1 MEQNPNEESQK
12 EQNPTEPGPGEESPT
27 EGSPTEGSPTEG
39 SQVEQG
45 PTEQSQT
52 RQDPAE
58 QISRKHVVAGN
69 WKMFKTRDE
78 AQATV
83 RELVGLVGNTRNVD
97 IVVCPPFTALSAVEE
112 ILAGSVVQLGAQN
125 VHWQDEGAFT
135 GEVSVSM
142 LADYGCRYV
151 IIGHSER
158 RQYFQESDEVIQGK
172 LERVFTTELVPI
184 LCIGESL
191 EAREADRVQEVIPSQ
206 LERALRELTD
216 PQASRIIIAY
226 EPVWA
231 IGTGRTATPEL
242 AEKVHFLIRDWL
254 YDHCSTGVADQVRIL
269 YGGSVSPENAGQ
281 LIEQENIDG
290 FLVGGASLD
299 SQSFAKIVQQ
309 SA

>member
-12 EQNPTEPGPGEESPT
+12 DQNPTER
-27 EGSPTEGSPTEG
+27 

-45 PTEQSQT
+45 PTEQSQN
-52 RQDPAE
+52 RQDQAE

-83 RELVGLVGNTRNVD
+83 REVVGLVGNIQNVD
-97 IVVCPPFTALSAVEE
+97 IVVCPPFTALGAVEE
-112 ILAGSVVQLGAQN
+112 ILTGSVVQLGAQN

-142 LADYGCRYV
+142 LADYGCSHV

-158 RQYFQESDEVIQGK
+158 RHYFQESDEVIQDK
-172 LERVFTTELVPI
+172 LEKVLSTELVPI

-216 PQASRIIIAY
+216 PQTSRIIIAY

-242 AEKVHFLIRDWL
+242 AEKVHFLIRSWL
-254 YDHCSTGVADQVRIL
+254 SDHSSVGVADQVRIL
-269 YGGSVSPENAGQ
+269 YGGSVTPENAGQ

-299 SQSFAKIVQQ
+299 AQSFAKIVQQ

>member
-12 EQNPTEPGPGEESPT
+12 DQNPTEQ
-27 EGSPTEGSPTEG
+27 
-39 SQVEQG
+39 SQAEQG
-45 PTEQSQT
+45 PKEQSQT
-52 RQDPAE
+52 RQDKAE

-83 RELVGLVGNTRNVD
+83 REVVGLVGNIQNVD
-97 IVVCPPFTALSAVEE
+97 IVVCPPFTALGAVEE
-112 ILAGSVVQLGAQN
+112 ILTGSVVQLGAQN

-142 LADYGCRYV
+142 LADYGCSHV

-158 RQYFQESDEVIQGK
+158 RHYFQESDEVIQDK
-172 LERVFTTELVPI
+172 LEKVFSTELTPI

-216 PQASRIIIAY
+216 PQTSRIIIAY

-242 AEKVHFLIRDWL
+242 AEKVHFLIRSWL
-254 YDHCSTGVADQVRIL
+254 SDHSSVGVADQVRIL
-269 YGGSVSPENAGQ
+269 YGGSVTPENAGQ

-299 SQSFAKIVQQ
+299 AQSFAKIVQQ

>member
-12 EQNPTEPGPGEESPT
+12 DQNPTEQ
-27 EGSPTEGSPTEG
+27 

-52 RQDPAE
+52 RQDQAE

-69 WKMFKTRDE
+69 WKMFKARDE

-83 RELVGLVGNTRNVD
+83 REVVGLVGSIQNVD
-97 IVVCPPFTALSAVEE
+97 IVVCPPFTALGAVEE
-112 ILAGSVVQLGAQN
+112 ILTGSVVQLGAQN

-142 LADYGCRYV
+142 LADYGCSHV

-158 RQYFQESDEVIQGK
+158 RHYFQESDEVIQDK
-172 LERVFTTELVPI
+172 LEKVFSTELTPI

-216 PQASRIIIAY
+216 PQTSRIIIAY

-242 AEKVHFLIRDWL
+242 AEKVHFLIRSWL
-254 YDHCSTGVADQVRIL
+254 SDHSSVGVADQVRIL
-269 YGGSVSPENAGQ
+269 YGGSVTPENAGQ

-299 SQSFAKIVQQ
+299 AQLFAKIVQQ

>member
-1 MEQNPNEESQK
+1 MEQNPKEESQK
-12 EQNPTEPGPGEESPT
+12 DQNPTEQ
-27 EGSPTEGSPTEG
+27 

-52 RQDPAE
+52 RQDQAE

-83 RELVGLVGNTRNVD
+83 REVVGLVGNIQNVD
-97 IVVCPPFTALSAVEE
+97 IVVCPPFTALGAVEE
-112 ILAGSVVQLGAQN
+112 ILTGSVVQLGAQN

-142 LADYGCRYV
+142 LADYGCSHV

-158 RQYFQESDEVIQGK
+158 RHYFQESDEVIQDK
-172 LERVFTTELVPI
+172 LEKVFSTELLPI

-216 PQASRIIIAY
+216 PQTSRIIIAY

-242 AEKVHFLIRDWL
+242 AEKVHFLIRSWL
-254 YDHCSTGVADQVRIL
+254 SDHSSVGVADQVRIL
-269 YGGSVSPENAGQ
+269 YGGSVTPENAGQ

-299 SQSFAKIVQQ
+299 AQSFAKIVQQ

>member
-12 EQNPTEPGPGEESPT
+12 EQNPTE
-27 EGSPTEGSPTEG
+27 
-39 SQVEQG
+39 QG
-45 PTEQSQT
+45 PTEQGQPQ
-52 RQDPAE
+52 QDQAE

-83 RELVGLVGNTRNVD
+83 REVVGLVGNIQNVD
-97 IVVCPPFTALSAVEE
+97 IVVCPPFTALGAVEE
-112 ILAGSVVQLGAQN
+112 ILTGSVVQLGAQN

-142 LADYGCRYV
+142 LADYGCSHV

-158 RQYFQESDEVIQGK
+158 RHYFQESDEVIQDK
-172 LERVFTTELVPI
+172 LEKVLSTELVPI

-216 PQASRIIIAY
+216 PQTSRIIIAY

-242 AEKVHFLIRDWL
+242 AEKVHFLIRSWL
-254 YDHCSTGVADQVRIL
+254 SDHSSVGVADQVRIL
-269 YGGSVSPENAGQ
+269 YGGSVTPENAGQ

-299 SQSFAKIVQQ
+299 AQSFAKIVQQ

>member
-12 EQNPTEPGPGEESPT
+12 DQNPTEQ
-27 EGSPTEGSPTEG
+27 

-52 RQDPAE
+52 RQDQAE

-69 WKMFKTRDE
+69 WKMFKNRDE

-83 RELVGLVGNTRNVD
+83 REVVGLVGNIQNVD
-97 IVVCPPFTALSAVEE
+97 IVVCPPFTALGVVEE
-112 ILAGSVVQLGAQN
+112 ILTGSVVQLGAQN

-142 LADYGCRYV
+142 LADYGCSHV

-158 RQYFQESDEVIQGK
+158 RHYFQESDEVIQGK
-172 LERVFTTELVPI
+172 LEKVFSTELTPI

-216 PQASRIIIAY
+216 PQTSRIIIAY

-242 AEKVHFLIRDWL
+242 AEKVHFLIRSWL
-254 YDHCSTGVADQVRIL
+254 SDHSSVGVADQVRIL
-269 YGGSVSPENAGQ
+269 YGGSVTPENAGQ

-299 SQSFAKIVQQ
+299 AQSFAKIVQQ

>member
-12 EQNPTEPGPGEESPT
+12 DQN
-27 EGSPTEGSPTEG
+27 
-39 SQVEQG
+39 
-45 PTEQSQT
+45 PTEQSQAEQGPTAPSQT
-52 RQDPAE
+52 RQDQAE

-83 RELVGLVGNTRNVD
+83 REVVGLVGNIQNVD
-97 IVVCPPFTALSAVEE
+97 IVVCPPFTALGAVEE
-112 ILAGSVVQLGAQN
+112 ILTGSVVQLGAQN

-142 LADYGCRYV
+142 LADYGCSHV

-158 RQYFQESDEVIQGK
+158 RHYFQESDEVIQDK
-172 LERVFTTELVPI
+172 LEKVFSTELTPI

-216 PQASRIIIAY
+216 PQTSRIIIAY

-242 AEKVHFLIRDWL
+242 AEKVHFLIRSWL
-254 YDHCSTGVADQVRIL
+254 SDHSSVGVADQVRIL
-269 YGGSVSPENAGQ
+269 YGGSVTPENAGQ

-299 SQSFAKIVQQ
+299 AQSFAKIVQQ

>member
-1 MEQNPNEESQK
+1 MEQNPNEESQ
-12 EQNPTEPGPGEESPT
+12 EDQNPTEQ
-27 EGSPTEGSPTEG
+27 

-45 PTEQSQT
+45 PTEQSQN
-52 RQDPAE
+52 RQDQAE

-69 WKMFKTRDE
+69 WKMFKTREE

-83 RELVGLVGNTRNVD
+83 REVVGLVGNIQNVD
-97 IVVCPPFTALSAVEE
+97 IVVCPPFTALGAVEE
-112 ILAGSVVQLGAQN
+112 ILTGSVVQLGAQN

-142 LADYGCRYV
+142 LADYGCSHV

-158 RQYFQESDEVIQGK
+158 RHYFQESDEVIQGK
-172 LERVFTTELVPI
+172 LEKVFSTELTPI

-216 PQASRIIIAY
+216 PQTSRIIIAY

-242 AEKVHFLIRDWL
+242 AEKVHFLIRSWL
-254 YDHCSTGVADQVRIL
+254 SDHSSVGVADQVRIL
-269 YGGSVSPENAGQ
+269 YGGSVTPENAGQ

-299 SQSFAKIVQQ
+299 AQSFAKIVQQ

>member
-12 EQNPTEPGPGEESPT
+12 DQNPTEQ
-27 EGSPTEGSPTEG
+27 

-52 RQDPAE
+52 RQDQAE

-83 RELVGLVGNTRNVD
+83 REVVGLVGNIQNVD
-97 IVVCPPFTALSAVEE
+97 IVVCPPFTALGAVEE
-112 ILAGSVVQLGAQN
+112 ILTGSVVQLGAQN

-142 LADYGCRYV
+142 LADYGCSHV

-158 RQYFQESDEVIQGK
+158 RHYFQESDEVIQDK
-172 LERVFTTELVPI
+172 LEKVFSTELIPI

-216 PQASRIIIAY
+216 PQTSRIIIAY

-242 AEKVHFLIRDWL
+242 AEKVHFLIRSWL
-254 YDHCSTGVADQVRIL
+254 SDHSSVGVADQVRIL
-269 YGGSVSPENAGQ
+269 YGGSVTPENAGQ

-299 SQSFAKIVQQ
+299 AQSFAKIVQQ

>member
-12 EQNPTEPGPGEESPT
+12 DQNPTEQ
-27 EGSPTEGSPTEG
+27 

-45 PTEQSQT
+45 PTEQSQN
-52 RQDPAE
+52 RQDQAE

-69 WKMFKTRDE
+69 WKMFKTREE

-83 RELVGLVGNTRNVD
+83 REVVGLVGNIQNVD
-97 IVVCPPFTALSAVEE
+97 IVVCPPFTALGAVEE
-112 ILAGSVVQLGAQN
+112 ILTGSVVQLGAQN

-142 LADYGCRYV
+142 LADYGCSHV

-158 RQYFQESDEVIQGK
+158 RHYFQESDEVIQGK
-172 LERVFTTELVPI
+172 LEKVFSTELTPI

-216 PQASRIIIAY
+216 PQTSRIIIAY

-242 AEKVHFLIRDWL
+242 AEKVHLLIRSWL
-254 YDHCSTGVADQVRIL
+254 SDHSSVGVADQVRIL
-269 YGGSVSPENAGQ
+269 YGGSVTPENAGQ

-299 SQSFAKIVQQ
+299 AQSFAKIVQQ

>member
-12 EQNPTEPGPGEESPT
+12 EQNPTE
-27 EGSPTEGSPTEG
+27 
-39 SQVEQG
+39 QG
-45 PTEQSQT
+45 PTEQGQPQ
-52 RQDPAE
+52 QDQAE

-83 RELVGLVGNTRNVD
+83 REVVGLVGNIQNVD
-97 IVVCPPFTALSAVEE
+97 IVVCPPFTALGAVEE
-112 ILAGSVVQLGAQN
+112 ILTGSVVQLGAQN

-142 LADYGCRYV
+142 LADYGCSHV

-158 RQYFQESDEVIQGK
+158 RHYFQESDEVIQDK
-172 LERVFTTELVPI
+172 LEKVFSTELTPI

-216 PQASRIIIAY
+216 PQTSRIIIAY

-242 AEKVHFLIRDWL
+242 AEKVHFLIRSWL
-254 YDHCSTGVADQVRIL
+254 SDHSSVGVAEQVRIL
-269 YGGSVSPENAGQ
+269 YGGSVTPENAGQ

-299 SQSFAKIVQQ
+299 AQSFAKIVQQ

>member
-12 EQNPTEPGPGEESPT
+12 DQNPTEQ
-27 EGSPTEGSPTEG
+27 

-52 RQDPAE
+52 RQDQAE
-58 QISRKHVVAGN
+58 LISRKHVVAGN
-69 WKMFKTRDE
+69 WKMFKTREE

-83 RELVGLVGNTRNVD
+83 REVVGLVGNIQNVD
-97 IVVCPPFTALSAVEE
+97 IVVCPPFTALGAVEE
-112 ILAGSVVQLGAQN
+112 ILTGSVVQLGAQN

-142 LADYGCRYV
+142 LADYGCSHV

-158 RQYFQESDEVIQGK
+158 RHYFQESDEVIQDK
-172 LERVFTTELVPI
+172 LEKVFSTELIPI

-216 PQASRIIIAY
+216 PQTSRIIIAY

-242 AEKVHFLIRDWL
+242 AEKVHFLIRSWL
-254 YDHCSTGVADQVRIL
+254 SDHSSVGVADQVCIL
-269 YGGSVSPENAGQ
+269 YGGSVTPENAGQ

-299 SQSFAKIVQQ
+299 AQSFAKIVQQ

>member
-12 EQNPTEPGPGEESPT
+12 DQNPTEQ
-27 EGSPTEGSPTEG
+27 
-39 SQVEQG
+39 SQVEQS

-52 RQDPAE
+52 RPDQAE

-69 WKMFKTRDE
+69 WKMFKTREE

-83 RELVGLVGNTRNVD
+83 REVVGLVGNIQNVD
-97 IVVCPPFTALSAVEE
+97 IVVCPPFTALGAVEE
-112 ILAGSVVQLGAQN
+112 ILTGSVVQLGAQN

-142 LADYGCRYV
+142 LADYSCSHV

-158 RQYFQESDEVIQGK
+158 RHYFQESDEVIQDK
-172 LERVFTTELVPI
+172 LEKVFSTELTPI

-216 PQASRIIIAY
+216 PQTSRIIIAY

-242 AEKVHFLIRDWL
+242 AEKVHFLIRSWL
-254 YDHCSTGVADQVRIL
+254 SDHSSVGVADQARIL
-269 YGGSVSPENAGQ
+269 YGGSVTPKNAGQ

-299 SQSFAKIVQQ
+299 AQSFAKIVQQ

>member
-12 EQNPTEPGPGEESPT
+12 DQNPTEQ
-27 EGSPTEGSPTEG
+27 

-52 RQDPAE
+52 RQDQAE

-83 RELVGLVGNTRNVD
+83 REVVGLVGNIQNVD
-97 IVVCPPFTALSAVEE
+97 IVVCPPFTALGAVEE
-112 ILAGSVVQLGAQN
+112 ILTGSVVQLGAQN

-142 LADYGCRYV
+142 LADYGCSHV

-158 RQYFQESDEVIQGK
+158 RHYFQESDEVIQDK
-172 LERVFTTELVPI
+172 LEKVFSTELTPI

-216 PQASRIIIAY
+216 PQTSRIIIAY

-242 AEKVHFLIRDWL
+242 AEKVHFLIRSWL
-254 YDHCSTGVADQVRIL
+254 SDHSSVGVADQVRIL
-269 YGGSVSPENAGQ
+269 YGGSVTPENAGQ

-299 SQSFAKIVQQ
+299 AQSFAKIVQQ

>member
-12 EQNPTEPGPGEESPT
+12 EQNPTE
-27 EGSPTEGSPTEG
+27 
-39 SQVEQG
+39 QG
-45 PTEQSQT
+45 PTEQGQT
-52 RQDPAE
+52 QQDQAE

-83 RELVGLVGNTRNVD
+83 REVVGLVGNIQNVD
-97 IVVCPPFTALSAVEE
+97 IVVCPPFTALGAVEE
-112 ILAGSVVQLGAQN
+112 ILTGSVVQLGAQN

-142 LADYGCRYV
+142 LADYGCSHV

-158 RQYFQESDEVIQGK
+158 RHYFQESDEVIQDK
-172 LERVFTTELVPI
+172 LEKVFSTELTPI

-216 PQASRIIIAY
+216 PQTSRIIIAY

-242 AEKVHFLIRDWL
+242 AEKVHFLIRSWL
-254 YDHCSTGVADQVRIL
+254 SDHSSVGVADQVRIL
-269 YGGSVSPENAGQ
+269 YGGSVTPENAGQ

-299 SQSFAKIVQQ
+299 APSFAKIVQQ

>member
-12 EQNPTEPGPGEESPT
+12 DQNPTEQ
-27 EGSPTEGSPTEG
+27 

-45 PTEQSQT
+45 PTERSQT
-52 RQDPAE
+52 QQDQAE

-83 RELVGLVGNTRNVD
+83 REVVGLVGNIQNVD
-97 IVVCPPFTALSAVEE
+97 IVVCPPFTALGAVEE
-112 ILAGSVVQLGAQN
+112 ILTGSVVQLGAQN

-142 LADYGCRYV
+142 LADYGCSHV

-158 RQYFQESDEVIQGK
+158 RHYFQESDEVIQGK
-172 LERVFTTELVPI
+172 LEKVFSTELTPI

-216 PQASRIIIAY
+216 PQTSRIIIAY

-242 AEKVHFLIRDWL
+242 AEKVHLLIRSWL
-254 YDHCSTGVADQVRIL
+254 SDHSSVGVAEQVRIL
-269 YGGSVSPENAGQ
+269 YGGSVTPENAGQ

-299 SQSFAKIVQQ
+299 AQSFAKIVQQ

>member
-12 EQNPTEPGPGEESPT
+12 DQNPTEQ
-27 EGSPTEGSPTEG
+27 

-45 PTEQSQT
+45 PTEQSQN
-52 RQDPAE
+52 RQDQAE

-69 WKMFKTRDE
+69 WKMFKTREE

-83 RELVGLVGNTRNVD
+83 REVVGLVGNIQNVD
-97 IVVCPPFTALSAVEE
+97 IVVCPPFTALGAVEE
-112 ILAGSVVQLGAQN
+112 ILTGSVVQLGAQN

-142 LADYGCRYV
+142 LADYGCSHV

-158 RQYFQESDEVIQGK
+158 RHYFQESDEVIQGK
-172 LERVFTTELVPI
+172 LEKVFSTELTPI

-216 PQASRIIIAY
+216 PQTSRIIIAY

-242 AEKVHFLIRDWL
+242 AEKVHFLIRSWL
-254 YDHCSTGVADQVRIL
+254 SDHSSVGVADQVRIL
-269 YGGSVSPENAGQ
+269 YGGSVTPENAGQ

-299 SQSFAKIVQQ
+299 AQSFAKIVQQ

>member
-1 MEQNPNEESQK
+1 MDQNPNEESQK
-12 EQNPTEPGPGEESPT
+12 DQNPTEP
-27 EGSPTEGSPTEG
+27 
-39 SQVEQG
+39 SQAEQG
-45 PTEQSQT
+45 PTEQTQT
-52 RQDPAE
+52 RQDQVE

-83 RELVGLVGNTRNVD
+83 REVVGLVGNIQNVD
-97 IVVCPPFTALSAVEE
+97 IVVCPPFTALGAVEE
-112 ILAGSVVQLGAQN
+112 ILTGSVVQLGAQN

-142 LADYGCRYV
+142 LADYGCSHV

-158 RQYFQESDEVIQGK
+158 RHYFQESDEVIQDK
-172 LERVFTTELVPI
+172 LEKVFSTELTPI

-216 PQASRIIIAY
+216 PQTSRIIIAY

-242 AEKVHFLIRDWL
+242 AEEVHFLIRSWL
-254 YDHCSTGVADQVRIL
+254 SDHSSVGVADQVRIL
-269 YGGSVSPENAGQ
+269 YGGSVTPGECWPAH
-281 LIEQENIDG
+281 
-290 FLVGGASLD
+290 
-299 SQSFAKIVQQ
+299 
-309 SA
+309 

>member
-12 EQNPTEPGPGEESPT
+12 DQNPTEQ
-27 EGSPTEGSPTEG
+27 
-39 SQVEQG
+39 SQVEQS

-52 RQDPAE
+52 RQDQAE

-69 WKMFKTRDE
+69 WKMFKTREE

-83 RELVGLVGNTRNVD
+83 REVVGLVGNIQNVD
-97 IVVCPPFTALSAVEE
+97 IVVCPPFTALGAVEE
-112 ILAGSVVQLGAQN
+112 ILTGSVVQLGAQN

-142 LADYGCRYV
+142 LADYGCSHV

-158 RQYFQESDEVIQGK
+158 RHYFQESDEVIQGK
-172 LERVFTTELVPI
+172 LEKVFSTELTPI

-216 PQASRIIIAY
+216 PQTSRIIIAY

-242 AEKVHFLIRDWL
+242 AEKVHFLIRSWL
-254 YDHCSTGVADQVRIL
+254 SDHSSVGVADQVRIL
-269 YGGSVSPENAGQ
+269 YGGSVTPENAGQ

-299 SQSFAKIVQQ
+299 AQSFAKIVQQ

>member
-1 MEQNPNEESQK
+1 MEQNPKEESQK
-12 EQNPTEPGPGEESPT
+12 DQNPTEQ
-27 EGSPTEGSPTEG
+27 

-52 RQDPAE
+52 RQDQAE

-83 RELVGLVGNTRNVD
+83 REVVGLVGNIQNVD
-97 IVVCPPFTALSAVEE
+97 IVVCPPFTALGAVEE
-112 ILAGSVVQLGAQN
+112 ILTGSVVQLGAQN

-142 LADYGCRYV
+142 LADYGCSHV

-158 RQYFQESDEVIQGK
+158 RHYFQESDEVIQDK
-172 LERVFTTELVPI
+172 LEKVFSTELTPI

-216 PQASRIIIAY
+216 PQTSRIIIAY

-242 AEKVHFLIRDWL
+242 AEKVHFMIRSWL
-254 YDHCSTGVADQVRIL
+254 SDHSSVGVADQVRIL
-269 YGGSVSPENAGQ
+269 YGGSVTPENAGQ

-299 SQSFAKIVQQ
+299 APSFAKIVQQ

>member
-1 MEQNPNEESQK
+1 MEQNLNEESQK
-12 EQNPTEPGPGEESPT
+12 DQNPTEQ
-27 EGSPTEGSPTEG
+27 

-52 RQDPAE
+52 RQDQAE

-69 WKMFKTRDE
+69 WKMFKTREE

-83 RELVGLVGNTRNVD
+83 REVVGLVGNIQNVD
-97 IVVCPPFTALSAVEE
+97 IVVCPPFTALGAVEE
-112 ILAGSVVQLGAQN
+112 ILTGSVVQLGAQN

-142 LADYGCRYV
+142 LADYGCSHV

-158 RQYFQESDEVIQGK
+158 RHYFQESDEVIQDK
-172 LERVFTTELVPI
+172 LEKVFSTEITPI

-216 PQASRIIIAY
+216 PQTSRIIIAY

-242 AEKVHFLIRDWL
+242 AEKVHFLIRSWL
-254 YDHCSTGVADQVRIL
+254 SDHSSVGVADQVRIL
-269 YGGSVSPENAGQ
+269 YGGSVTPKNAGQ

-299 SQSFAKIVQQ
+299 AQSFAKIVQQ

>member
-12 EQNPTEPGPGEESPT
+12 DQNPTEQ
-27 EGSPTEGSPTEG
+27 

-45 PTEQSQT
+45 PTEQSQN
-52 RQDPAE
+52 RQDQAE

-83 RELVGLVGNTRNVD
+83 REVVGLVGNIQNVD
-97 IVVCPPFTALSAVEE
+97 IVVCPPFTALGAVEE
-112 ILAGSVVQLGAQN
+112 ILTGSVVQLGAQN

-142 LADYGCRYV
+142 LADYGCSHV

-158 RQYFQESDEVIQGK
+158 RHYFQESDEVIQGK
-172 LERVFTTELVPI
+172 LEKVFSTELTPI

-216 PQASRIIIAY
+216 PQTSRIIIAY

-242 AEKVHFLIRDWL
+242 AEKVHFLIRSWL
-254 YDHCSTGVADQVRIL
+254 SDHSSVGVADQVRIL
-269 YGGSVSPENAGQ
+269 YGGSVTPENAGQ

-299 SQSFAKIVQQ
+299 AQSFAKIVQQ

>member
-12 EQNPTEPGPGEESPT
+12 DQNPTEP
-27 EGSPTEGSPTEG
+27 
-39 SQVEQG
+39 SQAEQG

-52 RQDPAE
+52 RQDQAE

-83 RELVGLVGNTRNVD
+83 REVVGLVGNIQTVD
-97 IVVCPPFTALSAVEE
+97 IVVCPPFTALGAVEE
-112 ILAGSVVQLGAQN
+112 ILTGSVVQLGAQN

-142 LADYGCRYV
+142 LADYGCSHV

-158 RQYFQESDEVIQGK
+158 RHYFQESDEVIQDK
-172 LERVFTTELVPI
+172 LEKVFSTELLPI

-206 LERALRELTD
+206 LEQALRELTD
-216 PQASRIIIAY
+216 PQTSRIIIAY

-242 AEKVHFLIRDWL
+242 AEKVHFLIRSWL
-254 YDHCSTGVADQVRIL
+254 SDHSSVGVADQVRIL
-269 YGGSVSPENAGQ
+269 YGGSVTPENAGQ

-299 SQSFAKIVQQ
+299 AQSFAKIVQQ

>member
-12 EQNPTEPGPGEESPT
+12 DQNPTEQ
-27 EGSPTEGSPTEG
+27 

-45 PTEQSQT
+45 PTERSQT
-52 RQDPAE
+52 QQDQAE

-83 RELVGLVGNTRNVD
+83 REVVGLVGNIQNVD
-97 IVVCPPFTALSAVEE
+97 IVVCPPFTALGAVEE
-112 ILAGSVVQLGAQN
+112 ILTGSVVQLGAQN

-142 LADYGCRYV
+142 LADYGCSHV

-158 RQYFQESDEVIQGK
+158 RHYFQESDEVIQDK
-172 LERVFTTELVPI
+172 LEKVFSTELTPI

-216 PQASRIIIAY
+216 LQTSRIIIAY

-242 AEKVHFLIRDWL
+242 AEKVHLLIRSWL
-254 YDHCSTGVADQVRIL
+254 SDHSSVGVADQVRIL
-269 YGGSVSPENAGQ
+269 YGGSVTPENAGQ

-299 SQSFAKIVQQ
+299 AQSFAKIVQQ

>member
-12 EQNPTEPGPGEESPT
+12 DQNPTEQ
-27 EGSPTEGSPTEG
+27 

-52 RQDPAE
+52 KQGQAE

-83 RELVGLVGNTRNVD
+83 REVVGLVGNIQNVD
-97 IVVCPPFTALSAVEE
+97 IVVCPPFTALGAVEE
-112 ILAGSVVQLGAQN
+112 ILTGSVVQLGAQN

-142 LADYGCRYV
+142 LADYGCSHV

-158 RQYFQESDEVIQGK
+158 RHYFQESDEVIQDK
-172 LERVFTTELVPI
+172 LEKVFSTELTPI

-216 PQASRIIIAY
+216 PQTSRIIIAY

-242 AEKVHFLIRDWL
+242 AEKVHFLIRSWL
-254 YDHCSTGVADQVRIL
+254 SDHSSVGVADQVRIL
-269 YGGSVSPENAGQ
+269 YGGSVTPENAGQ

-299 SQSFAKIVQQ
+299 AQSFAKIVQQ

>member
-1 MEQNPNEESQK
+1 MDEVDHSEIKEL
-12 EQNPTEPGPGEESPT
+12 EQNPTEPIPGAES
-27 EGSPTEGSPTEG
+27 
-39 SQVEQG
+39 Q
-45 PTEQSQT
+45 TEQDQT
-52 RQDPAE
+52 KPE
-58 QISRKHVVAGN
+58 SRRHVVAGN

-83 RELVGLVGNTRNVD
+83 RELVGLVGNIQTVD
-97 IVVCPPFTALSAVEE
+97 IVVCPPFTALPTVEE
-112 ILAGSVVQLGAQN
+112 ILTGSVVQLGAQN

-172 LERVFTTELVPI
+172 LERVFSTELVPI
-184 LCIGESL
+184 LCVGESL
-191 EAREADRVQEVIPSQ
+191 EAREADRMEEVVLGQ
-206 LERALRELTD
+206 LERAMRELTD
-216 PQASRIIIAY
+216 PQTSRIIIAY

-242 AEKVHFLIRDWL
+242 AEKVHFLIRNWFS
-254 YDHCSTGVADQVRIL
+254 DHCSTDVADQVRIL
-269 YGGSVSPENAGQ
+269 YGGSVKPENAGQ
-281 LIEQENIDG
+281 LMEQENIDG
-290 FLVGGASLD
+290 FLVGGASLEA
-299 SQSFAKIVQQ
+299 QSFAEIVQQ

>member
-12 EQNPTEPGPGEESPT
+12 DQNPTEQ
-27 EGSPTEGSPTEG
+27 

-52 RQDPAE
+52 RQDQAE

-83 RELVGLVGNTRNVD
+83 REVVGLVGNIQTVD
-97 IVVCPPFTALSAVEE
+97 IVVCPPFTALGAVEE
-112 ILAGSVVQLGAQN
+112 ILTGSVVQLGAQN

-135 GEVSVSM
+135 GEISVSM
-142 LADYGCRYV
+142 LADYGCSHV

-158 RQYFQESDEVIQGK
+158 RHYFQESDEVIQDK
-172 LERVFTTELVPI
+172 LEKVFSTELTPI

-216 PQASRIIIAY
+216 PQTSRIIIAY

-242 AEKVHFLIRDWL
+242 AEKVHFLIRSWL
-254 YDHCSTGVADQVRIL
+254 SDHSSVGVAEQVRIL
-269 YGGSVSPENAGQ
+269 YGGSVTPENAGQ

-299 SQSFAKIVQQ
+299 AQSFAKIVQQ

>member
-1 MEQNPNEESQK
+1 
-12 EQNPTEPGPGEESPT
+12 
-27 EGSPTEGSPTEG
+27 
-39 SQVEQG
+39 
-45 PTEQSQT
+45 
-52 RQDPAE
+52 
-58 QISRKHVVAGN
+58 
-69 WKMFKTRDE
+69 MFKTRDE

-83 RELVGLVGNTRNVD
+83 REVVGLVGNIQNVD
-97 IVVCPPFTALSAVEE
+97 IVVCPPFTALGAVEE
-112 ILAGSVVQLGAQN
+112 ILTGSVVQLGAQN

-142 LADYGCRYV
+142 LADYGCSHV

-158 RQYFQESDEVIQGK
+158 RHYFQESDEVIQDK
-172 LERVFTTELVPI
+172 LEKVLSTELVPI

-216 PQASRIIIAY
+216 PQTSRIIIAY

-242 AEKVHFLIRDWL
+242 AEKVHFLIRSWL
-254 YDHCSTGVADQVRIL
+254 SDHSSVGVADQVRIL
-269 YGGSVSPENAGQ
+269 YGGSVTPENAGQ

-299 SQSFAKIVQQ
+299 APSFAKIVQQ

>member
-12 EQNPTEPGPGEESPT
+12 DQNPTEQ
-27 EGSPTEGSPTEG
+27 

-69 WKMFKTRDE
+69 WKMFQTRDE

-83 RELVGLVGNTRNVD
+83 REVVGLVGNIQNVD
-97 IVVCPPFTALSAVEE
+97 IVVCPPFTALGAVEE
-112 ILAGSVVQLGAQN
+112 ILTGSIVQLGAQN

-135 GEVSVSM
+135 GEISVSM
-142 LADYGCRYV
+142 LADYGCSHV

-158 RQYFQESDEVIQGK
+158 RHYFQESDEVIQDK
-172 LERVFTTELVPI
+172 LEKVFSTELTPI

-216 PQASRIIIAY
+216 PQTSRIIIAY

-242 AEKVHFLIRDWL
+242 AEKVHFLIRSWL
-254 YDHCSTGVADQVRIL
+254 SDHSSVGVAEQVRIL
-269 YGGSVSPENAGQ
+269 YGGSVTPENAGQ

-299 SQSFAKIVQQ
+299 AQSFAKIVQQ

>member
-12 EQNPTEPGPGEESPT
+12 EQNPTEPGPGEE
-27 EGSPTEGSPTEG
+27 SPTEGSPTEG

-242 AEKVHFLIRDWL
+242 AERVHFLIRDWL
-254 YDHCSTGVADQVRIL
+254 SDHCSTGVADQVRIL

>member
-12 EQNPTEPGPGEESPT
+12 DQNPTEQ
-27 EGSPTEGSPTEG
+27 

-52 RQDPAE
+52 RQDQAE

-83 RELVGLVGNTRNVD
+83 REVVGLVGNIQNVD
-97 IVVCPPFTALSAVEE
+97 IVVCPPFTALGAVEE
-112 ILAGSVVQLGAQN
+112 ILTGSVVQLGAQN

-142 LADYGCRYV
+142 LADYGCSHV

-158 RQYFQESDEVIQGK
+158 RHYFQESDEVIQDK
-172 LERVFTTELVPI
+172 LEKVFSTELTPI

-216 PQASRIIIAY
+216 PQTSRIIIAY

-242 AEKVHFLIRDWL
+242 AEKVHFLIRSWL
-254 YDHCSTGVADQVRIL
+254 SDHSSVGVADQVRIL
-269 YGGSVSPENAGQ
+269 YGGSVTPENAGQ

-299 SQSFAKIVQQ
+299 AQAFAKIVQQ

>member
-12 EQNPTEPGPGEESPT
+12 EQNPTEPSQGEES
-27 EGSPTEGSPTEG
+27 
-39 SQVEQG
+39 Q
-45 PTEQSQT
+45 TEQDQ
-52 RQDPAE
+52 AE
-58 QISRKHVVAGN
+58 QKSRKHFVAGN

-83 RELVGLVGNTRNVD
+83 REVVGLVGNIQTVD
-97 IVVCPPFTALSAVEE
+97 IVVCPPFTALAAVEE
-112 ILAGSVVQLGAQN
+112 ILTGSVVQLGAQN

-142 LADYGCRYV
+142 LADYGCSHV

-158 RQYFQESDEVIQGK
+158 RHYFQESDEVIQDK

-242 AEKVHFLIRDWL
+242 AEKVHFLIRNWL
-254 YDHCSTGVADQVRIL
+254 SDHCSTNVADQVRIL

>member
-12 EQNPTEPGPGEESPT
+12 DQNPTEQ
-27 EGSPTEGSPTEG
+27 

-45 PTEQSQT
+45 PTEQSQI
-52 RQDPAE
+52 RQDQAE
-58 QISRKHVVAGN
+58 QISRKHVVTGN
-69 WKMFKTRDE
+69 WKMFKTREE

-83 RELVGLVGNTRNVD
+83 REVVGLVGNIQNVD
-97 IVVCPPFTALSAVEE
+97 IVVCPPFTALGAVEE
-112 ILAGSVVQLGAQN
+112 ILTGSVVQLGAQN

-142 LADYGCRYV
+142 LADYGCSHV

-158 RQYFQESDEVIQGK
+158 RHYFQESDEVIQDK
-172 LERVFTTELVPI
+172 LEKVFSTELTPI

-216 PQASRIIIAY
+216 PQTSRIIIAY

-242 AEKVHFLIRDWL
+242 AEKVHFLIRSWL
-254 YDHCSTGVADQVRIL
+254 ADHSSVGVADQVRIL
-269 YGGSVSPENAGQ
+269 YGGSVTPENAGQ

-299 SQSFAKIVQQ
+299 AQSFAKIVQQ

>member
-1 MEQNPNEESQK
+1 MEQNQ
-12 EQNPTEPGPGEESPT
+12 TEPNQT
-27 EGSPTEGSPTEG
+27 EPNQTQS
-39 SQVEQG
+39 
-45 PTEQSQT
+45 SQT
-52 RQDPAE
+52 Q
-58 QISRKHVVAGN
+58 QKSRRHCIAGN

-78 AQATV
+78 AQATA
-83 RELVGLVGNTRNVD
+83 RELVELVGNIQTAD
-97 IVVCPPFTALSAVEE
+97 IVVCPPFTALAALEE
-112 ILAGSVVQLGAQN
+112 ILTGSVVQLGAQN

-135 GEVSVSM
+135 GEISVSM

-158 RQYFQESDEVIQGK
+158 RQYFQESDEMIQDK
-172 LERVFTTELVPI
+172 LERVFSTELVPI

-242 AEKVHFLIRDWL
+242 ADKVHFLIRNWL
-254 YDHCSTGVADQVRIL
+254 SDHCSTDVADQVRIL
-269 YGGSVSPENAGQ
+269 YGGSVNPENAGQ

-309 SA
+309 SS

>member
-12 EQNPTEPGPGEESPT
+12 DQNPTEQ
-27 EGSPTEGSPTEG
+27 

-45 PTEQSQT
+45 PTEQSQN
-52 RQDPAE
+52 RQDQAE

-83 RELVGLVGNTRNVD
+83 REVVGLVGNIQTVD
-97 IVVCPPFTALSAVEE
+97 IVVCPPFTALGAVEE
-112 ILAGSVVQLGAQN
+112 ILTGSVVQLGAQN

-142 LADYGCRYV
+142 LADYGCSHV

-158 RQYFQESDEVIQGK
+158 RHYFQESDEVIQGK
-172 LERVFTTELVPI
+172 LEKVFSTELTPI

-216 PQASRIIIAY
+216 PQTSRIIIAY

-242 AEKVHFLIRDWL
+242 AEKVHFLIRSWL
-254 YDHCSTGVADQVRIL
+254 SDHSSVGVADQVRIL
-269 YGGSVSPENAGQ
+269 YGGSVTPENAGQ

-299 SQSFAKIVQQ
+299 AQSFAKIVQQ

>member
-12 EQNPTEPGPGEESPT
+12 DQNPTEQ
-27 EGSPTEGSPTEG
+27 

-52 RQDPAE
+52 RQDQAE

-83 RELVGLVGNTRNVD
+83 REVVGLVGNTQTVD
-97 IVVCPPFTALSAVEE
+97 IVVCPPFTALGAVEE
-112 ILAGSVVQLGAQN
+112 ILTGSVVQLGAQN

-142 LADYGCRYV
+142 LADYGCSHV

-158 RQYFQESDEVIQGK
+158 RHYFQESDEVIQDK
-172 LERVFTTELVPI
+172 LEKVFSTELTPI

-216 PQASRIIIAY
+216 PQTSRIIIAY

-242 AEKVHFLIRDWL
+242 AEKVHFLIRSWL
-254 YDHCSTGVADQVRIL
+254 SDHSSVGVADQVRIL
-269 YGGSVSPENAGQ
+269 YGGSVTPENAGQ

-299 SQSFAKIVQQ
+299 AQSFAKIVQQ